1 MDIGGILGGAIASN
15 INPAYGQIGAALGQQ
30 LLGGGLFGDYG
41 GGAANQAIEAADK
54 MAKNIRFRP
63 VTVGTTSGVAN
74 LDPQAGEYGVALAPA
89 YQNILGSALGG
100 AGGFFQ
106 QLAAFDPRQREREVF
121 EEQVSLLQPE
131 FERQEERLRQGMFGS
146 GRLGLQLA
154 GEGVGAGAGSGMVQP
169 DVFGLGT
176 AQQQTLAKVAAGS
189 RQQALN
195 EAQQLGQ
202 LAQGMLQSGM
212 SISEME
218 RQLIGLGIDAE
229 TARSAA
235 EFGAARI
242 AMGPYEYLFS
252 ASQAKSTGEGD
263 FFSNLFDGLG
273 GFGGGSKTGGPK
285 GPGGALKLFKTDAGP
300 TSTTYNPF
308 SYS

>member
-1 MDIGGILGGAIASN
+1 MALGSIIGGAIGSSFGY
-15 INPAYGQIGAALGQQ
+15 PQLGAALGGS

-41 GGAANQAIEAADK
+41 AGSAREAIEAAGKLAEDV
-54 MAKNIRFRP
+54 RFRP
-63 VTVGTTSGVAN
+63 VTVGTTSGVAA

-100 AGGFFQ
+100 AGGLFQ
-106 QLAAFDPRQREREVF
+106 QLASFDPSQRAQEVF
-121 EEQVSLLQPE
+121 QEQSALLQPE
-131 FERQEERLRQGMFGS
+131 FARQEERLRQGMFGT

-154 GEGVGAGAGSGMVQP
+154 GEGVGAGADAGMVQP

-176 AQQQTLAKVAAGS
+176 AQQQTLANVAAGS
-189 RQQALN
+189 RQQALG

-218 RQLIGLGIDAE
+218 RQLIALGIDAE

-235 EFGAARI
+235 EFGAGQL
-242 AMGPYEYLFS
+242 AMAPYGYLFKAGQS
-252 ASQAKSTGEGD
+252 RSQGEGD
-263 FFSNLFDGLG
+263 FLGGLFKGMG
-273 GFGGGSKTGGPK
+273 GFGGGRTSGLD
-285 GPGGALKLFKTDAGP
+285 GALDALGISGFDRP
-300 TSTTYNPF
+300 GSAY
-308 SYS
+308 YGEL